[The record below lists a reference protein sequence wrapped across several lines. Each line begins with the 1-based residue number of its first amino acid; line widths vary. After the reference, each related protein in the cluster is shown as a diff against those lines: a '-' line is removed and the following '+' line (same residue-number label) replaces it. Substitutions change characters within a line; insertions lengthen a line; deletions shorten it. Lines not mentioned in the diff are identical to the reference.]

1 MISEIAQQIGARVR
15 SARAD
20 AGLSQLEVAAALDL
34 SQAAVSQIEAGR
46 RSPRV
51 DELSLLSGLLA
62 RDVDYFLSPMREQP
76 QMLGMTFRAA
86 TAELPLPDLRDA
98 LGKFIDEV
106 EAQPAPGAELSIKA
120 TEPVAAARET
130 LEISGQDTVPVNV
143 KRIAARLGVS
153 LFFRPFPDALSAF
166 LLRGDGRSVIGVNSN
181 QAPFRQRFSAAH
193 ECGHFVLRHADDSV
207 FDYAVPATSDGE
219 PPGYHPQNE
228 REANTFAAEL
238 LMPADQLGE
247 EAASTSLARLAKR
260 YKVSQ
265 EAMSFRLLN
274 LGLRRA

>member
-1 MISEIAQQIGARVR
+1 VISEIAEQIGARVR

-20 AGLSQLEVAAALDL
+20 AGLSQSAVASALDL

-46 RSPRV
+46 RSPRI
-51 DELSLLSGLLA
+51 DELALLSGLLA
-62 RDVDYFLSPMREQP
+62 RDVDYFLSPMREP
-76 QMLGMTFRAA
+76 TPMLGMTFRAA

-98 LGKFIDEV
+98 LARFIDEV
-106 EAQPAPGAELSIKA
+106 EAQPLPSAELSIKA
-120 TEPVAAARET
+120 AEPAAAARET
-130 LEISGQDTVPVNV
+130 LEKSGQDTVPVKI

-153 LFFRPFPDALSAF
+153 LYVRPFPDALSAF
-166 LLRGDGRSVIGVNSN
+166 LLRGDGQAVIGVNSN
-181 QAPFRQRFSAAH
+181 QAPVRQRFSAAH

-219 PPGYHPQNE
+219 PPGYDPQNE

-238 LMPADQLGE
+238 LMPADRLRD
-247 EAASTSLARLAKR
+247 EAATTSLARLAKR
-260 YKVSQ
+260 YEVSQ

>member
-1 MISEIAQQIGARVR
+1 MISEVGQQIGARVR

-20 AGLSQLEVAAALDL
+20 AGLSQLDVAAALDL

-51 DELSLLSGLLA
+51 NELALLSDLLA
-62 RDVDYFLSPMREQP
+62 RDVDYFLIPMREQAP
-76 QMLGMTFRAA
+76 TVGMTFRAA

-106 EAQPAPGAELSIKA
+106 EGQPAPGSELTIKA

-130 LEISGQDTVPVNV
+130 LEQSGQGTVPVNI

-166 LLRGDGRSVIGVNSN
+166 LLRGDGQSVIGVNSN
-181 QAPFRQRFSAAH
+181 QAPVRQRFSAAH

-219 PPGYHPQNE
+219 PPGYDPHNE

-238 LMPADQLGE
+238 LMPADRLGE
-247 EAASTSLARLAKR
+247 EAASMSLARLAKR

-274 LGLRRA
+274 LGLRNV

>member
-1 MISEIAQQIGARVR
+1 MPSEVAQQIGLRVR

-20 AGLSQLEVAAALDL
+20 AGLSQSDVAAELAL
-34 SQAAVSQIEAGR
+34 SQAAISQIEAGR

-51 DELSLLSGLLA
+51 VELASLSGLLG
-62 RDVDYFLSPMREQP
+62 RDLDYFLGPMREQP

-98 LGKFIDEV
+98 LSKFIDEV
-106 EAQPAPGAELSIKA
+106 ETQPSLTAELSIKA
-120 TEPVAAARET
+120 AEPVAAARET
-130 LEISGQDTVPVNV
+130 LKKSDEASVPVNV

-166 LLRGDGRSVIGVNSN
+166 LLRGDGQSVIGVNSN
-181 QAPFRQRFSAAH
+181 QASVRQRFSAAH

-219 PPGYHPQNE
+219 PPGYDPQNE

-238 LMPADQLGE
+238 LMPADRLRE
-247 EAASTSLARLAKR
+247 EAATMSVGRLAER
-260 YKVSQ
+260 YEVSQ

-274 LGLRRA
+274 LGLRNA

>member
-1 MISEIAQQIGARVR
+1 MTSEIAQQIGARVR

-20 AGLSQLEVAAALDL
+20 AGLSQLDVAAELDL

-46 RSPRV
+46 RSPRI
-51 DELSLLSGLLA
+51 DELALLSGLLA
-62 RDVDYFLSPMREQP
+62 RDVDYFLIPMREQAP
-76 QMLGMTFRAA
+76 PLGMTFRAA

-106 EAQPAPGAELSIKA
+106 EAQPAPGPELSIKA

-130 LEISGQDTVPVNV
+130 LKLSGQETVPVSIN
-143 KRIAARLGVS
+143 KIAARLGVS

-181 QAPFRQRFSAAH
+181 QAPVRQRFSAAH

-207 FDYAVPATSDGE
+207 FDYTVSASSDGE
-219 PPGYHPQNE
+219 PPGYDPQNE

-238 LMPADQLGE
+238 LMPADRLGV

-260 YKVSQ
+260 YEVSQ

-274 LGLRRA
+274 LGLRRT